1 MTACR
6 WLCTTMVALVFW
18 IVNTRS
24 GCTCCH
30 LHCCDIFKMRERN
43 QCVQLKTN
51 EIMNGNQG
59 DHVTFVSTWRRSKQ
73 RLSFCRTFN
82 HLFNTPMPR
91 TVTDVPRSP
100 DVTFLKQAGW
110 YPWAVRLWICGRGP
124 TMYSK
129 CHACMPVRNVRTHA
143 QHIQSPRPVENLKG
157 VGQCS

>member
-18 IVNTRS
+18 IASTRS
-24 GCTCCH
+24 DCTCCH

-43 QCVQLKTN
+43 QSTFNWN

-73 RLSFCRTFN
+73 RLSFCRTFQP
-82 HLFNTPMPR
+82 FIQPR
-91 TVTDVPRSP
+91 CRAQWQTYHEAPTSHFLNRRVGIHGLPGFEFAVVGQLCTQNVT
-100 DVTFLKQAGW
+100 
-110 YPWAVRLWICGRGP
+110 
-124 TMYSK
+124 
-129 CHACMPVRNVRTHA
+129 HACLFTNVRTHA
-143 QHIQSPRPVENLKG
+143 QHIQSPRPVENLTG

>member
-18 IVNTRS
+18 IASTRS

-30 LHCCDIFKMRERN
+30 LHCCDIFKMRERKSKRSIEMKSWT
-43 QCVQLKTN
+43 VTRV
-51 EIMNGNQG
+51 IMWHLCQNGVEASK
-59 DHVTFVSTWRRSKQ
+59 DWVSVAH
-73 RLSFCRTFN
+73 FN

-100 DVTFLKQAGW
+100 DVTLLKQAGW

-129 CHACMPVRNVRTHA
+129 LMSRMHACLQMYVPMHNTFKA
-143 QHIQSPRPVENLKG
+143 P
-157 VGQCS
+157 GQWKT